1 MPAKDCDALEKDFQA
16 VIAKLEKMHE
26 YKDALDWIKTEH
38 KRFIRKVKAN
48 EPANNFNDTFET
60 ALYNSYEHSFFRDTK
75 KGEKLYAE
83 LLRIHTAMEQ
93 ACSPEG
99 IAEGLAKQAAAAAAA
114 EEAKEKRRAAAVA
127 RKANKKAELMAAAAK
142 IAEDEAK
149 GTRRPKRGTRK
160 NRKQRGGVLLY
171 VGAALVAVC
180 LGFMVNCTG
189 RSGVSSSMIAQRQAF
204 IANERRSPPG
214 YYRFVEAKILDG
226 TFYPITGLLA
236 PMTLGMLKTQHG
248 MSTQLQI
255 SSDGG
260 RTYRTEFIGTP
271 ELLQLGVLEI
281 NPAYRGMGGGA
292 NEPAIN
298 MGTIERLVK
307 DKAYADSQSQED
319 ILAAFGLTAEQ
330 VTNYI
335 ESGTCP
341 I

>member
-1 MPAKDCDALEKDFQA
+1 
-16 VIAKLEKMHE
+16 
-26 YKDALDWIKTEH
+26 
-38 KRFIRKVKAN
+38 
-48 EPANNFNDTFET
+48 
-60 ALYNSYEHSFFRDTK
+60 
-75 KGEKLYAE
+75 
-83 LLRIHTAMEQ
+83 MEQ

-99 IAEGLAKQAAAAAAA
+99 LAIKAAAAAAA
-114 EEAKEKRRAAAVA
+114 EEAKAKRRAAAVA

-142 IAEDEAK
+142 IAENEAK
-149 GTRRPKRGTRK
+149 GTGPPKRATRK

-180 LGFMVNCTG
+180 LGFMVNCNS
-189 RSGVSSSMIAQRQAF
+189 RSGVSSSMMAQRETF
-204 IANERRSPPG
+204 IANERRSPPN
-214 YYRFVEAKILDG
+214 YYRFVEARIRDG
-226 TFYPITGLLA
+226 TFYPITGFLA
-236 PMTLGMLKTQHG
+236 PMTLGMLKTQNG

-271 ELLQLGVLEI
+271 ELLQLGVLER
-281 NPAYRGMGGGA
+281 NPTYRGMGGGA
-292 NEPAIN
+292 NDPTIN
-298 MGTIERLVK
+298 MEMIERLVK

-330 VTNYI
+330 VEKYL